1 MLFMVHNMDDLFK
14 NGSDFINNKRID
26 DRSLP
31 AELDR
36 QFSPIP
42 LCYCPGRV
50 AGGGGDLIVV
60 TTVTVSA
67 FPA

>member
-1 MLFMVHNMDDLFK
+1 MDQI
-14 NGSDFINNKRID
+14 FINNERID
-26 DRSLP
+26 DQSLP